1 MHTIDFSAVERFSV
15 AAEAL
20 NTSSRE
26 LQERLKS
33 YERVTTGADIRGYA
47 DSVKLE
53 KWVEQ
58 WSELEQQCLFCWWL
72 ELAKYEN
79 GFMVMASFE
88 DVLKGERME
97 VRYENI
103 ACIEGLIVALSDA
116 VDWINARMRGP
127 IK

>member
-1 MHTIDFSAVERFSV
+1 M
-15 AAEAL
+15 
-20 NTSSRE
+20 
-26 LQERLKS
+26 
-33 YERVTTGADIRGYA
+33 
-47 DSVKLE
+47 
-53 KWVEQ
+53 EQ

-72 ELAKYEN
+72 ELARYEN